1 MRVRTRNH
9 SDVAS
14 ERNLKKSIAI
24 LRRNQYSI
32 LFHGGLIRFRF
43 ALTASTPMNID
54 TARKDIK
61 HRNQRVKRQ
70 AYLGSEEGQSNRNDV
85 DEWRHQRP
93 VHRTADQASIDV
105 RLDVAA
111 FGGGVPPME
120 RQRQTDCDQVGSID
134 CDRKPSFRVF
144 TK

>member
-1 MRVRTRNH
+1 MAALTPRRRVGVPAIRNRIRAPRTSLLRMQVRTRNY
-9 SDVAS
+9 SDVVS
-14 ERNLKKSIAI
+14 ERNLKKSTAI
-24 LRRNQYSI
+24 LLSQQCSI

-54 TARKDIK
+54 TARKDIQ

-93 VHRTADQASIDV
+93 VHRTAD
-105 RLDVAA
+105 
-111 FGGGVPPME
+111 
-120 RQRQTDCDQVGSID
+120 
-134 CDRKPSFRVF
+134 
-144 TK
+144 